1 MSAEKRPT
9 AGMSTQAQS
18 NMALSLTVSK
28 PPSLTL
34 KCKVSSASELALY
47 SLLNE
52 RHKKYLQKLCK
63 KKEEAKTFV
72 WNLEDKGENCWY
84 GLFVY

>member
-1 MSAEKRPT
+1 MGGGVWVIT
-9 AGMSTQAQS
+9 AMSTQTQS
-18 NMALSLTVSK
+18 LSLTVSK

-34 KCKVSSASELALY
+34 NCKVLSASELALY
-47 SLLNE
+47 RLLNE
-52 RHKKYLQKLCK
+52 RHKKYLQKLCM

-72 WNLEDKGENCWY
+72 WNLEDKGENCLY